1 MKPWSSGEMLSSFRE
16 TPALMLPPKFP
27 DAKSS
32 RMSGREPL
40 VLKVAVNEETLE
52 IRDGRVPVCAEA
64 AVEAEAAR
72 AVAAQGGEELHEPG
86 RARAEYRLFLQFAPL
101 PRPGP
106 MHVP

>member
-1 MKPWSSGEMLSSFRE
+1 MPEHGEHSRKTGVEGGFSAQQVDIPYSRVSECAEE
-16 TPALMLPPKFP
+16 TRVSECA
-27 DAKSS
+27 
-32 RMSGREPL
+32 
-40 VLKVAVNEETLE
+40 EETLE